1 MSVATAH
8 SASAVPPADET
19 PAAGEVPSRDEG
31 FWVEP
36 GTAGDE
42 TPTDAPAG
50 EVPARSSGGE
60 TPARSS
66 DEAAAA
72 LPSTGE
78 IPAQASG
85 DEIPAQAPGDEIPA
99 QTPGDEI
106 PAQTPDD
113 EAPAQASGDDT
124 PVDAVDEQV
133 ARDARDFGV
142 YARTGGWAFAL
153 KVARSVRPGGETA
166 GETSKVSAKRFAELA
181 GCSPERVM
189 RYYKAWDKAADDG
202 MVPHFE
208 ALAPG
213 EEIDLPDSDVWLTY
227 YSSRSGATSD
237 RGTAITAAAEAEGI
251 RPTKALEVAENPTAL
266 RAAILADPSTAQA
279 ARTALLDRLKEDPSL
294 QTELARDI
302 ARTDELK
309 KAVANETQ
317 AASRIGYVRQ
327 IVENGQVKTPAGQVI
342 DATAELRA
350 EAERHLSLIDE
361 LDDDE
366 DTGEWATEAYDTVK
380 ELVVQTVEADPEL
393 RVQERRTKFYSSL
406 QKATKVFEEL
416 TLDDAV
422 DLDAIYEDDML
433 QRLED
438 LQQALNTCIAAL
450 RKASPGE

>member
-1 MSVATAH
+1 MSVPTAH
-8 SASAVPPADET
+8 SAPAVPPADEA
-19 PAAGEVPSRDEG
+19 PATGGAPTRDEG

-36 GTAGDE
+36 GAAE
-42 TPTDAPAG
+42 AQPSAAPPAA
-50 EVPARSSGGE
+50 EVPAQPQPSGETAPTRPTADEVPAPSSG
-60 TPARSS
+60 
-66 DEAAAA
+66 
-72 LPSTGE
+72 GE
-78 IPAQASG
+78 IPAQA
-85 DEIPAQAPGDEIPA
+85 D
-99 QTPGDEI
+99 
-106 PAQTPDD
+106 
-113 EAPAQASGDDT
+113 GDDV
-124 PVDAVDEQV
+124 PVGVVDEQV
-133 ARDARDFGV
+133 ARDAREFGV

-153 KVARSVRPGGETA
+153 KVARSVRPGGELP
-166 GETSKVSAKRFAELA
+166 GETVKVSAKHFAELA

-189 RYYKAWDKAADDG
+189 RYYKAWDRAADDG

-208 ALAPG
+208 ALTPG
-213 EEIDLPDSDVWLTY
+213 AEIDLPDSDVWLSY
-227 YSSRSGATSD
+227 YSSRSSATSD

-279 ARTALLDRLKEDPSL
+279 ARAALLDRLKEDPSL

-309 KAVANETQ
+309 KAVASETQ

-380 ELVVQTVEADPEL
+380 ELVVQTVESDPEL

-433 QRLED
+433 QRLEE
-438 LQQALNTCIAAL
+438 LQQALSTCIAAL